1 MKIVLYKRNNLI
13 GTAGGSE
20 KVLCRFANEMTS
32 RGHEVALMTR
42 DYAVGVPF
50 YPLSD
55 KVRICNFPV
64 SRDSSLN
71 LVLRALDKL
80 LFMVGGIIPAAAK
93 LTRAYKRAVFMNERL
108 WEEKPDHS
116 CDGGNFRF
124 DGLFLRASLAGS
136 ERGYDSQRTVG
147 LFQTPG
153 LYQRTFVPKNSSG
166 GGRCSGF
173 VFRV

>member
-80 LFMVGGIIPAAAK
+80 LFMVAG
-93 LTRAYKRAVFMNERL
+93 LFRL
-108 WEEKPDHS
+108 WQNLPVHTKGP
-116 CDGGNFRF
+116 
-124 DGLFLRASLAGS
+124 FL
-136 ERGYDSQRTVG
+136 
-147 LFQTPG
+147 
-153 LYQRTFVPKNSSG
+153 
-166 GGRCSGF
+166 
-173 VFRV
+173 